1 MLSGK
6 PRVTLTKEEPTCS
19 QVPNEVRKS
28 TLSETLKQ
36 ANSNIGSMSQHPGIY
51 KRLYIFINIYLFF

>member
-6 PRVTLTKEEPTCS
+6 PSRLTLTKEEPTSS
-19 QVPNEVRKS
+19 QLSNEVRKS

-36 ANSNIGSMSQHPGIY
+36 ANSNIGSLDQHPGIY
-51 KRLYIFINIYLFF
+51 FNYTVYIL